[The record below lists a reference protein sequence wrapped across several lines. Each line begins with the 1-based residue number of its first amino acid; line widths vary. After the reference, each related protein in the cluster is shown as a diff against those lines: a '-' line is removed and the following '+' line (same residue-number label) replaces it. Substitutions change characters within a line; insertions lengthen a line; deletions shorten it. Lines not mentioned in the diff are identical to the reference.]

1 MKVKTFHA
9 LTMQDAIR
17 SIKEQLGSDAV
28 ILSTR
33 RIRKGGTLFGLF
45 GRSMVEVVAAIEP
58 DLRGASAAHR
68 RQVAQASSRRT
79 PRDEGTSPEFRRALR
94 ESLIETRSRPGNQ
107 SAPPP
112 SDGRPAPASP
122 ARERPNTPRPAE
134 SVRCNAPHDGTA
146 EHAGEPRDSAPSL
159 EPHAWHRIR
168 AELHDL
174 RDILL
179 QTGGQDAGRWLEG
192 VAPRLRE
199 TYYDLLRIGLEP
211 QTVRTILLDV
221 QQRTPAGRAESE
233 ASLRPLL
240 HRALARHVQVSG
252 PLLAPAQQ
260 KKSVLFVGPTGVGK
274 TTTIAKLAAHY
285 RLREGRRV
293 SLITMD
299 TYRVAAVEQLRTYAT
314 VIGVTMDVALTQQE
328 ALDCIHRRRQADL
341 ILIDTAGRSPNE
353 KERTEEVERLATA
366 DHPTE
371 VHLVLSATT
380 RDRDLMEGVA
390 RYAGIPINR
399 LLFTKLDET
408 QFLGGVFEL
417 MRRTGLPLSYFSVGQ
432 RVPEDLEVVTPER
445 VADLILAAAAGTL
458 SAGRLSTRPDGAEP
472 ETSETVPERT
482 HHATTEEGAPEW
494 IRRW

>member
-58 DLRGASAAHR
+58 DLRGASAGHR

-79 PRDEGTSPEFRRALR
+79 PRDEETSPEFRRALR
-94 ESLIETRSRPGNQ
+94 ESLIETRSRAGNQ
-107 SAPPP
+107 S
-112 SDGRPAPASP
+112 APASP
-122 ARERPNTPRPAE
+122 ARERPNTSRPAE
-134 SVRCNAPHDGTA
+134 SAPCNVPHDDTA
-146 EHAGEPRDSAPSL
+146 EHAGEPRGSAPPL
-159 EPHAWHRIR
+159 ERHAWHRIR

-179 QTGGQDAGRWLEG
+179 QSGGQEAGRWLEG
-192 VAPRLRE
+192 IAPRLRE
-199 TYYDLLRIGLEP
+199 PYYDLLRIGLEP

-221 QQRTPAGRAESE
+221 QQRAPAGRAESE

-252 PLLAPAQQ
+252 PLLAPALQ

-408 QFLGGVFEL
+408 QFVGGVFEL

-458 SAGRLSTRPDGAEP
+458 SVGRLSTKPDGAEP
-472 ETSETVPERT
+472 ETTETVPERT
-482 HHATTEEGAPEW
+482 HNTTTEEGAPEW